1 MGRVMLTAKSASK
14 SNSRPF
20 VLRYR
25 NMNGRCRFK
34 QGSASPP
41 SIHQDRLL
49 YIRANGF
56 FRPFLLTVLLAI
68 APAIAAAAETN
79 EVRVVKQIGLGF
91 LPIMVMEHE
100 KLIEK
105 HARAAG
111 LGEVKGTYATTVG
124 PAVMNDA
131 MLAGRIDIGANGP
144 TSIILIWSR
153 TKGTDNEIKGMAAM
167 ITSPMWL
174 NTSKPNI
181 KTVRDISPEDRIAVP
196 GIKTSNQAIVLQMAT
211 AQALGK
217 DQFDKFTPQTVA
229 MSHFDGMAALF
240 SKKEITLHL
249 TSPPV
254 QYLEVEQPGI
264 HKVLSSDDVLG
275 GPATFSNIFSS
286 SKFRNANPRTY
297 KASLAAFTEAVA
309 LINKDKKWA
318 AQVYLNVSGDK
329 KSTVADILKQLED
342 VNIQFTTT
350 PKNVQ
355 KYAEFMFDAGYIKT
369 KPASWKDLY
378 FPEIHDLPGS

>member
-1 MGRVMLTAKSASK
+1 
-14 SNSRPF
+14 
-20 VLRYR
+20 
-25 NMNGRCRFK
+25 
-34 QGSASPP
+34 
-41 SIHQDRLL
+41 
-49 YIRANGF
+49 
-56 FRPFLLTVLLAI
+56 LLAI

-286 SKFRNANPRTY
+286 SKFRNANPRTVQGVARGVY
-297 KASLAAFTEAVA
+297 RGGRAHQQGQEVGGAGLSQRVGGQKEHGRRYPEAARRRQYPVH
-309 LINKDKKWA
+309 DD
-318 AQVYLNVSGDK
+318 AQERAEVRRVHVRRRLYQDQAGLVEGFVLSRDSRSPG
-329 KSTVADILKQLED
+329 QL
-342 VNIQFTTT
+342 T
-350 PKNVQ
+350 
-355 KYAEFMFDAGYIKT
+355 
-369 KPASWKDLY
+369 WRWRC
-378 FPEIHDLPGS
+378 

>member
-153 TKGTDNEIKGMAAM
+153 TRGTDNEIKGMAAM

-181 KTVRDISPEDRIAVP
+181 KSVRDIAPEDRIAVP
-196 GIKTSNQAIVLQMAT
+196 GIKTSNQAMVLQMAT

-217 DQFDKFTPQTVA
+217 DQFDKFTAQTVA

-297 KASLAAFTEAVA
+297 
-309 LINKDKKWA
+309 
-318 AQVYLNVSGDK
+318 
-329 KSTVADILKQLED
+329 
-342 VNIQFTTT
+342 
-350 PKNVQ
+350 
-355 KYAEFMFDAGYIKT
+355 
-369 KPASWKDLY
+369 
-378 FPEIHDLPGS
+378 

>member
-1 MGRVMLTAKSASK
+1 MVATMFLRQHASA
-14 SNSRPF
+14 F
-20 VLRYR
+20 VL
-25 NMNGRCRFK
+25 
-34 QGSASPP
+34 A
-41 SIHQDRLL
+41 
-49 YIRANGF
+49 AAA
-56 FRPFLLTVLLAI
+56 VLAGIPALAC
-68 APAIAAAAETN
+68 AAETN
-79 EVRVVKQIGLGF
+79 EVRIVKQIGLGF

-111 LGEVKGTYATTVG
+111 LGDVKGVYATTVG

-144 TSIILIWSR
+144 TSIILIWGR
-153 TKGTDNEIKGMAAM
+153 TRGTDNEIKGMAAM

-181 KTVRDISPEDRIAVP
+181 KSVRDIGPEDRIAVP
-196 GIKTSNQAIVLQMAT
+196 GVKTSNQAMVLQIAT

-217 DQFDKFTPQTVA
+217 EHFDKFTAQTVA
-229 MSHFDGMAALF
+229 MSHFDGMAALL

-254 QYLEVEQPGI
+254 QYLELEQPGI
-264 HKVLSSDDVLG
+264 SRVLNSDDVLG
-275 GPATFSNIFSS
+275 GPTTFSNIFSS

-297 KASLAAFTEAVA
+297 NAALAAFTEAIA

-350 PKNVQ
+350 PKNIQ
-355 KYAEFMFDAGYIKT
+355 KYADFMHDAGYIKT
-369 KPASWKDLY
+369 RATSWKDFY
-378 FPEIHDLPGS
+378 FPEIHHLPGS

>member
-1 MGRVMLTAKSASK
+1 MMKNNARAALTA
-14 SNSRPF
+14 
-20 VLRYR
+20 L
-25 NMNGRCRFK
+25 
-34 QGSASPP
+34 
-41 SIHQDRLL
+41 
-49 YIRANGF
+49 
-56 FRPFLLTVLLAI
+56 LLAI
-68 APAIAAAAETN
+68 AWSPPASAAETS
-79 EVRVVKQIGLGF
+79 EVRIIKQIGLGF

-100 KLIEK
+100 KLVEK

-111 LGEVKGTYATTVG
+111 LGDVKGVFSTTVG
-124 PAVMNDA
+124 PAIMNDA
-131 MLAGRIDIGANGP
+131 MLAGRIDIGTNGP
-144 TSIILIWSR
+144 TSIILVWAR

-174 NTSKPNI
+174 NTNKPAI
-181 KTVRDISPEDRIAVP
+181 KSVRDIGPEDRIAVP

-229 MSHFDGMAALF
+229 MSHFDGMAALL

-254 QYLEVEQPGI
+254 QYLELEQPGI
-264 HKVLSSDDVLG
+264 SRVLNSDDILG

-297 KASLAAFTEAVA
+297 KAALAAFTEAIA

-329 KSTVADILKQLED
+329 KSTVADIQKQLED
-342 VNIQFTTT
+342 VNIVFTTT

-355 KYAEFMFDAGYIKT
+355 KYADFMFEAGYIKT
-369 KPASWKDLY
+369 RAGSWKDLY
-378 FPEIHDLPGS
+378 FPEIHDQPGS

>member
-1 MGRVMLTAKSASK
+1 MNRVKVA
-14 SNSRPF
+14 
-20 VLRYR
+20 
-25 NMNGRCRFK
+25 
-34 QGSASPP
+34 
-41 SIHQDRLL
+41 
-49 YIRANGF
+49 
-56 FRPFLLTVLLAI
+56 LLA
-68 APAIAAAAETN
+68 ASLALATMTPHASAAETN

-105 HARAAG
+105 HTRAAG
-111 LGEVKGTYATTVG
+111 LGDVKGVYATTVG

-144 TSIILIWSR
+144 TSIILIWAR

-174 NTSKPNI
+174 NTSKPSI
-181 KTVRDISPEDRIAVP
+181 KTVRDIAPEDRIAVP

-217 DQFDKFTPQTVA
+217 DQFDKFTAQTVA
-229 MSHFDGMAALF
+229 MSHFDGMAALL

-297 KASLAAFTEAVA
+297 KAALAAFTEAVT
-309 LINKDKKWA
+309 LINKDKRWA

-329 KSTVADILKQLED
+329 KSTVADIQKQLDD
-342 VNIQFTTT
+342 VNIVFTTT
-350 PKNVQ
+350 PRNVQ

-378 FPEIHDLPGS
+378 FPEIHDQSGS

>member
-1 MGRVMLTAKSASK
+1 MKRIKLALVAASIAWL
-14 SNSRPF
+14 
-20 VLRYR
+20 V
-25 NMNGRCRFK
+25 
-34 QGSASPP
+34 
-41 SIHQDRLL
+41 
-49 YIRANGF
+49 
-56 FRPFLLTVLLAI
+56 I
-68 APAIAAAAETN
+68 APLHAGAAETN

-111 LGEVKGTYATTVG
+111 LGEVKGVYATTAG

-144 TSIILIWSR
+144 TSIILIWAR
-153 TKGTDNEIKGMAAM
+153 TRGTDNEIKGMAAM

-174 NTSKPNI
+174 NSNKPNI
-181 KTVRDISPEDRIAVP
+181 KSVRDISSDDRIAVP

-217 DQFDKFTPQTVA
+217 ENFDKLTAQTVA
-229 MSHFDGMAALF
+229 MSHFDGMAALL

-297 KASLAAFTEAVA
+297 KAALAAFTEAVA
-309 LINKDKKWA
+309 MINKDKKWA
-318 AQVYLNVSGDK
+318 AQVYLNVSNDK
-329 KSTVADILKQLED
+329 KSTVADIQKQLED

-350 PKNVQ
+350 PRNVQ
-355 KYAEFMFDAGYIKT
+355 KYADFMFDAGYIKT
-369 KPASWKDLY
+369 RAASWKDLY
-378 FPEIHDLPGS
+378 FPEIHDQPGS

>member
-1 MGRVMLTAKSASK
+1 MMDRKHA
-14 SNSRPF
+14 
-20 VLRYR
+20 VLRR
-25 NMNGRCRFK
+25 T
-34 QGSASPP
+34 
-41 SIHQDRLL
+41 L
-49 YIRANGF
+49 
-56 FRPFLLTVLLAI
+56 RPALAAGLVLFGAL
-68 APAIAAAAETN
+68 APAAASAETA
-79 EVRVVKQIGLGF
+79 EVRIVKQIGLGF
-91 LPIMVMEHE
+91 LPIMIMEHE

-111 LGEVKGTYATTVG
+111 LGEVKGNYATAVG

-181 KTVRDISPEDRIAVP
+181 KSVRDIGPDDRIAVP
-196 GIKTSNQAIVLQMAT
+196 GIKTSNQAMVLQMAT
-211 AQALGK
+211 AQAYGK
-217 DQFDKFTPQTVA
+217 EHFDKLTTQTVA
-229 MSHFDGMAALF
+229 MSHFDGMAALL

-264 HKVLSSDDVLG
+264 HRVLSSDDVLG

-297 KASLAAFTEAVA
+297 KAALAAFTEAIA
-309 LINKDKKWA
+309 LLNKDKKWA
-318 AQVYLNVSGDK
+318 AQVYLAVSGDK
-329 KSTVADILKQLED
+329 KSTVADIQKQLD
-342 VNIQFTTT
+342 DTNIQFTTT
-350 PKNVQ
+350 PRNVQ
-355 KYAEFMFDAGYIKT
+355 KYADFMFDAGYIKIR
-369 KPASWKDLY
+369 PGSWKELY
-378 FPEIHDLPGS
+378 FPEIHDQPGS

>member
-1 MGRVMLTAKSASK
+1 MERRKLALAVG
-14 SNSRPF
+14 
-20 VLRYR
+20 
-25 NMNGRCRFK
+25 
-34 QGSASPP
+34 
-41 SIHQDRLL
+41 
-49 YIRANGF
+49 
-56 FRPFLLTVLLAI
+56 LLALF
-68 APAIAAAAETN
+68 ALLPPAATAETN
-79 EVRVVKQIGLGF
+79 EVRIVKQIGLGF
-91 LPIMVMEHE
+91 LPIMVMEHQ

-105 HARAAG
+105 HARAVG
-111 LGEVKGTYATTVG
+111 LGDVKGVYATTVG

-131 MLAGRIDIGANGP
+131 MLAGRIDIGTNGP

-153 TKGTDNEIKGMAAM
+153 TRGTDNEIKGMAAM

-181 KTVRDISPEDRIAVP
+181 KTVRDIGPEDRIAVP

-229 MSHFDGMAALF
+229 MSHFDGMAALL

-254 QYLEVEQPGI
+254 QYLELEQPGI
-264 HKVLSSDDVLG
+264 SRVLNSDDVLG
-275 GPATFSNIFSS
+275 GPSTFSNIFSS
-286 SKFRNANPRTY
+286 SKFRTANPRTY
-297 KASLAAFTEAVA
+297 KAALAAFTEAVA

-318 AQVYLNVSGDK
+318 AQVYLDVSGDK

-355 KYAEFMFDAGYIKT
+355 KYADFMFEAGYIKT
-369 KPASWKDLY
+369 RPASWKDLY
-378 FPEIHDLPGS
+378 FPEIHDQPGS

>member
-1 MGRVMLTAKSASK
+1 MMDSIKLA
-14 SNSRPF
+14 
-20 VLRYR
+20 VLRPAL
-25 NMNGRCRFK
+25 
-34 QGSASPP
+34 SA
-41 SIHQDRLL
+41 LAAWL
-49 YIRANGF
+49 VLFTA
-56 FRPFLLTVLLAI
+56 LTPD
-68 APAIAAAAETN
+68 APAAETS
-79 EVRVVKQIGLGF
+79 EVRIVKQIGLGF

-111 LGEVKGTYATTVG
+111 LGEVKGVFATAMG

-153 TKGTDNEIKGMAAM
+153 TRGTDNEIKGMAAM

-181 KTVRDISPEDRIAVP
+181 KSVRDIGPDDRIAVP
-196 GIKTSNQAIVLQMAT
+196 GIKTSNQAMVLQIAT
-211 AQALGK
+211 AQAFGK
-217 DQFDKFTPQTVA
+217 EHFDKLTAQTVA
-229 MSHFDGMAALF
+229 MSHFDGMAALL
-240 SKKEITLHL
+240 SRKEITLHL

-264 HKVLSSDDVLG
+264 HRVLNSDDILG

-297 KASLAAFTEAVA
+297 KAALAAFTEAIA

-318 AQVYLNVSGDK
+318 AQVYLDVSGDK
-329 KSTVADILKQLED
+329 KSTVADIEKQLED
-342 VNIQFTTT
+342 TNILFTTT
-350 PKNVQ
+350 PRNVQ
-355 KYAEFMFDAGYIKT
+355 KYADFMFDAGYIKT
-369 KPASWKDLY
+369 RPDSWKDLY
-378 FPEIHDLPGS
+378 FPEIHDQPGS

>member
-1 MGRVMLTAKSASK
+1 MTNNARAALSALLLWVIALPP
-14 SNSRPF
+14 N
-20 VLRYR
+20 
-25 NMNGRCRFK
+25 
-34 QGSASPP
+34 AS
-41 SIHQDRLL
+41 
-49 YIRANGF
+49 
-56 FRPFLLTVLLAI
+56 
-68 APAIAAAAETN
+68 AAETS
-79 EVRVVKQIGLGF
+79 EVRIIKQIGLGF

-100 KLIEK
+100 KLVEK

-111 LGEVKGTYATTVG
+111 LGDVKGVFSTTVG
-124 PAVMNDA
+124 PAIMNDA
-131 MLAGRIDIGANGP
+131 MLAGRIDIGTNGP
-144 TSIILIWSR
+144 TSIILVWAR

-174 NTSKPNI
+174 NTNKPAI
-181 KTVRDISPEDRIAVP
+181 KSVRDIGPEDRIAVP

-229 MSHFDGMAALF
+229 MSHFDGMAALL

-254 QYLEVEQPGI
+254 QYLELEQPGI
-264 HKVLSSDDVLG
+264 SRVLNSDDILG

-297 KASLAAFTEAVA
+297 KAALAAFTEAIA

-329 KSTVADILKQLED
+329 KSTVADIQKQLED
-342 VNIQFTTT
+342 VNIVFTTT

-355 KYAEFMFDAGYIKT
+355 KYADFMFDAGYIKT
-369 KPASWKDLY
+369 RAGSWKDLY
-378 FPEIHDLPGS
+378 FPEIHDQPGS

>member
-1 MGRVMLTAKSASK
+1 MERIKLALIAAS
-14 SNSRPF
+14 F
-20 VLRYR
+20 AL
-25 NMNGRCRFK
+25 F
-34 QGSASPP
+34 APP
-41 SIHQDRLL
+41 PLH
-49 YIRANGF
+49 
-56 FRPFLLTVLLAI
+56 
-68 APAIAAAAETN
+68 AAAAETN

-105 HARAAG
+105 YARAAG

-181 KTVRDISPEDRIAVP
+181 KTVRDIAPEDRIAVP

-350 PKNVQ
+350 PRNVQ

>member
-1 MGRVMLTAKSASK
+1 MKPTGLIIVALALMLAT
-14 SNSRPF
+14 
-20 VLRYR
+20 
-25 NMNGRCRFK
+25 
-34 QGSASPP
+34 GS
-41 SIHQDRLL
+41 H
-49 YIRANGF
+49 
-56 FRPFLLTVLLAI
+56 
-68 APAIAAAAETN
+68 AAETN
-79 EVRVVKQIGLGF
+79 EVRIVKQIGLGF

-105 HARAAG
+105 HTRAAG
-111 LGEVKGTYATTVG
+111 LGDVKGVYATTVG

-131 MLAGRIDIGANGP
+131 MLAGRIDIGTNGP
-144 TSIILIWSR
+144 TSVILIWAR
-153 TKGTDNEIKGMAAM
+153 TKGTENEIKGVAAM

-174 NTSKPNI
+174 NTNKPNI
-181 KTVRDISPEDRIAVP
+181 KTVRDIAPEDRIAVP

-217 DQFDKFTPQTVA
+217 EQFDKFTAQTVA
-229 MSHFDGMAALF
+229 MSHFDGMAALL

-254 QYLEVEQPGI
+254 QYLELEQPGI
-264 HKVLSSDDVLG
+264 QRVLNSDDILG
-275 GPATFSNIFSS
+275 GPSTFSNIFSS
-286 SKFRNANPRTY
+286 GKFRAANPRTY
-297 KASLAAFTEAVA
+297 KAALAAFTEAVA

-318 AQVYLNVSGDK
+318 SQVYLNVSGDK

-350 PKNVQ
+350 PRNVQ
-355 KYAEFMFDAGYIKT
+355 KYADFMFDAGYIKT
-369 KPASWKDLY
+369 RAASWKDLY